1 MRTRYIM
8 KKEDTN
14 SKIPGAKTSAP
25 AVQNK
30 KNTISSQMS
39 TREPHKWRNKMN
51 SLMSTNMGNENNRS
65 NILESCHRPRLV
77 NKEKEVKLEESGTR
91 TSDADRNATEAPIST
106 SASATVTNSGNKTFR
121 IVTRSNSND
130 DKITRTTDLPTTT
143 ILESSSSLATLHS
156 TEDVTV
162 TIPPS
167 ASSTAPH
174 PSLRST
180 SWAQWSLVASEI
192 VDV

>member
-1 MRTRYIM
+1 M

-30 KNTISSQMS
+30 KHTIRATSSKAATGPVCVLGGEEYS
-39 TREPHKWRNKMN
+39 
-51 SLMSTNMGNENNRS
+51 
-65 NILESCHRPRLV
+65 V

-106 SASATVTNSGNKTFR
+106 SASATVTNSGNKSFR
-121 IVTRSNSND
+121 IVTRSNGND
-130 DKITRTTDLPTTT
+130 GKITRTTDLPTTT

-180 SWAQWSLVASEI
+180 SWAQGSLVASEI